1 MDFSWSNEQLELFD
15 AIEKFARAE
24 LNHDLIKNDRDGIFN
39 RKGWNDCAAMGVHGL
54 AVPEEYGGIGQDP
67 VTTVGALERLGYA
80 CRDNGLT
87 FSINAHMWTA
97 CAPLV
102 AFGTEDQKQRYL
114 PGLCSGELIGGN
126 AMSEPD
132 SGSDAYGMRTAATNA
147 GDRYILNGS
156 KIYVSN
162 APIADLLVVF
172 AVTDEAAGSGGITAF
187 LVEPS
192 FAGVSI
198 SRSVE
203 KMGLRTSPMG
213 ELFLDD
219 CEVPEAN
226 RLGAEGAGAALF
238 THSMT
243 WERGSILAS
252 AVGSM
257 RWLLETSVR
266 YAKTRKQFGQPIG
279 KNQLV
284 STKIVDMKLRLETSR
299 YLLYHA
305 AYQRH
310 IGRTPIVEA
319 ALAKLHLS
327 ESWVRSCEDAIQIH
341 GGLGYMTENEIERE
355 LRDAIGSRLYSG
367 TSEIQ
372 RVLVSSMLGL

>member
-1 MDFSWSNEQLELFD
+1 MEFSWSDEQLELFD
-15 AIEKFARAE
+15 AIETFARAE
-24 LNHDLIKNDRDGIFN
+24 LNENLIEHDRDGTFN
-39 RKGWNDCAAMGVHGL
+39 RAGWNGCAAMGVHGL

-67 VTTVGALERLGYA
+67 LTTVGALEHLGYA

-97 CAPLV
+97 CAPL
-102 AFGTEDQKQRYL
+102 ADFGSEDQKRRYL

-126 AMSEPD
+126 AMSEAD
-132 SGSDAYGMRTAATNA
+132 SGSDAYGMRTSASKD

-156 KIYVSN
+156 KIYVTN
-162 APIADLLVVF
+162 APIADVLVVF

-192 FAGVSI
+192 FPGVSV

-266 YAKTRKQFGQPIG
+266 YARTRKQFGQPIG

-284 STKIVDMKLRLETSR
+284 STKIVDMRLRLESSR

-310 IGRTPIVEA
+310 VGRTPIVEA

-341 GGLGYMTENEIERE
+341 GGLGYMTEGEIERE
-355 LRDAIGSRLYSG
+355 MRDAIGSRLYSG